1 VADSASFSYVMADGS
16 VQPTVAGG
24 ALANVRAIRV
34 SGATIDDDSRFE
46 VERSFNF
53 DVELRN

>member
-16 VQPTVAGG
+16 VQATVAGG

-34 SGATIDDDSRFE
+34 SGQTVDDDTRFD
-46 VERSFNF
+46 VQRSFNF